1 MAQQSWQERRAIGR
15 AARERTPRGAHEAIG
30 DIDRDPIEL
39 LRSSSKGRVE
49 ALVPLRY
56 GRMLVSP
63 FTFYR
68 GSAIL
73 QAHDLAATPGSGIA
87 IQICGDCHLSN
98 FGGFATPERALIFD
112 LNDFDETAHGPWEWD
127 VKRLVASFTI
137 AGRQLGH
144 GDLAAD
150 DFAFLAARS
159 YQMHMREYA
168 EMSVLDLWYERI
180 TFDRMY
186 AAVQS
191 DDARRRIKRGI
202 ERASRRT
209 HETMLP
215 KVADRTGGT
224 WRIRDAP
231 PAVFH
236 VRGKNTL
243 IDKNDE
249 WMKLKG
255 SREEIFAALVRQ
267 YVETLTPERARL
279 LSQFT
284 LQDVAFK
291 VVGVGSVGTRC
302 LVLLLTDAHDQP
314 LFLQMKEAS
323 TSVVARYAKHAR
335 DKDNDKDT
343 HDPEHDGHR
352 VVHGQRL
359 MQAATDPFLGWAT
372 GPLGRSL
379 YIRQL
384 RDMKISAEF
393 ETFTDDVFR
402 EYAAMCGWALAR
414 AHAKSGGRAPEI
426 SGYLGNSDRM
436 AEVLVRYGRNYA
448 EQVEKDYEVF
458 RAACR
463 DGRLEARSDA
473 DMSADFAP

>member
-1 MAQQSWQERRAIGR
+1 MAQQSWQERRANGR

-30 DIDRDPIEL
+30 DVDRDPVEL
-39 LRSSSKGRVE
+39 LQSSSQGRVE

-56 GRMLVSP
+56 GRMLISP

-73 QAHDLAATPGSGIA
+73 QAHDLAATPNSGID

-112 LNDFDETAHGPWEWD
+112 LNDFDETAPGPWEWD
-127 VKRLVASFTI
+127 LKRLVASFRI
-137 AGRQLGH
+137 AGRHLGH
-144 GDLAAD
+144 GELAAD
-150 DFAFLAARS
+150 EFAFLAARS
-159 YQMHMREYA
+159 YQTHMREYA

-186 AAVQS
+186 DAVQS
-191 DDARRRIKRGI
+191 EDARRRIKRGV

-215 KVADRTGGT
+215 KLADRTGDT

-236 VRGKNTL
+236 IRGESTL

-249 WMKLKG
+249 WLTLKG
-255 SREEIFAALVRQ
+255 SREEIFVALMRN
-267 YVETLTPERARL
+267 YVATLTPERAQL
-279 LSQFT
+279 ISQFT
-284 LQDVAFK
+284 LQDVVFK

-302 LVLLLTDAHDQP
+302 LVLLLTDHHDKP
-314 LFLQMKEAS
+314 LFLQLKEAS
-323 TSVVARYAKHAR
+323 TSVVARYAKQASDAGDSR
-335 DKDNDKDT
+335 
-343 HDPEHDGHR
+343 HDGQR

-379 YIRQL
+379 YVRQL
-384 RDMKISAEF
+384 RDMKLSAEL
-393 ETFTDDVFR
+393 ETFTDDIFR
-402 EYAAMCGWALAR
+402 EYAALCGWALAR
-414 AHAKSGGRAPEI
+414 AHAKSGGCAPEI
-426 SGYLGNSDRM
+426 AGYIGNGDRM
-436 AEVLVRYGRNYA
+436 AEVLVRYARDYA
-448 EQVEKDYEVF
+448 DQVEKDYEVF
-458 RAACR
+458 RTACR

>member
-1 MAQQSWQERRAIGR
+1 MARQPWQERRAKGR
-15 AARERTPRGAHEAIG
+15 TARERTPRAGQETIG
-30 DIDRDPIEL
+30 DVDRDPIEL
-39 LRSSSKGRVE
+39 LRISSKGRVD
-49 ALVPLRY
+49 ALIPLRY

-73 QAHDLAATPGSGIA
+73 QAHDLAATPDSGIV

-98 FGGFATPERALIFD
+98 FGGFATPERTLIFD
-112 LNDFDETAHGPWEWD
+112 LNDFDETAPGPWEWD

-137 AGRQLGH
+137 AGRHLGH
-144 GDLAAD
+144 SDLAAD
-150 DFAFLAARS
+150 EFAYVAARS
-159 YQMHMREYA
+159 YQTHLREYA

-180 TFDRMY
+180 SFERMY
-186 AAVQS
+186 ETVQN
-191 DDARRRIKRGI
+191 DEVRRRIKRGI

-215 KVADRTGGT
+215 KLAEKTGDT

-236 VRGKNTL
+236 IHGESTL
-243 IDKNDE
+243 IDKNDG
-249 WMKLKG
+249 WMTLKG
-255 SREEIFAALVRQ
+255 KREEIVAALMRD
-267 YVETLTPERARL
+267 YVTTLTPERARL

-284 LQDVAFK
+284 LQDIAFK

-302 LVLLLTDAHDQP
+302 LVVLLTDHHDKP
-314 LFLQMKEAS
+314 LFLQIKEAS
-323 TSVVARYAKHAR
+323 TSVVARYVKHAKHAKSA
-335 DKDNDKDT
+335 DDF
-343 HDPEHDGHR
+343 EHDGQR

-372 GPLGRSL
+372 GPLGRRL

-384 RDMKISAEF
+384 RDMKISAELD
-393 ETFTDDVFR
+393 TFTDDVFR
-402 EYAAMCGWALAR
+402 EYAVLCGWALAR
-414 AHAKSGGRAPEI
+414 AHAKSGGCAPEI
-426 SGYLGNSDRM
+426 SGYLGTSDRM
-436 AEVLVRYGRNYA
+436 ADVLVRYGRGYA
-448 EQVEKDYEVF
+448 NQVEKDYEVF

-463 DGRLEARSDA
+463 DGKLEARSDA
-473 DMSADFAP
+473 DMAADFAP

>member
-1 MAQQSWQERRAIGR
+1 MPQQSWQERRANGR
-15 AARERTPRGAHEAIG
+15 ARRERTPRAAQEAIG

-39 LRSSSKGRVE
+39 LRTSSKGRVD
-49 ALVPLRY
+49 ALIPLRY

-73 QAHDLAATPGSGIA
+73 QAHDLAGTPDSGIA

-112 LNDFDETAHGPWEWD
+112 LNDFDETAPGPWEWD
-127 VKRLVASFTI
+127 LKRLVASFTI
-137 AGRQLGH
+137 AGRHLGH

-150 DFAFLAARS
+150 EFAFVAARS
-159 YQMHMREYA
+159 YQTHLREYA

-186 AAVQS
+186 QAVQS
-191 DDARRRIKRGI
+191 EDARRRIKRGI

-215 KVADRTGGT
+215 KLADRTGDT

-236 VRGKNTL
+236 IHGKSTL
-243 IDKNDE
+243 IDKNDG
-249 WMKLKG
+249 WMTLKA
-255 SREEIFAALVRQ
+255 SREDALATLVRG
-267 YVETLTPERARL
+267 YVATLTPERARL
-279 LSQFT
+279 LSQFS

-302 LVLLLTDAHDQP
+302 LVLLLTDHHDKP

-323 TSVVARYAKHAR
+323 TSVVARFTKHAKHA
-335 DKDNDKDT
+335 DDIK
-343 HDPEHDGHR
+343 HDGHR

-372 GPLGRSL
+372 GPLGRTL

-384 RDMKISAEF
+384 RDMKISAELD
-393 ETFTDDVFR
+393 TFSDDVFR
-402 EYAAMCGWALAR
+402 EYAVLCGWALAR
-414 AHAKSGGRAPEI
+414 AHAKSGGCAPEI

-436 AEVLVRYGRNYA
+436 ADVLVRYGRAYA
-448 EQVEKDYEVF
+448 DQVEKDYEVF
-458 RAACR
+458 RVACR
-463 DGRLEARSDA
+463 DGKLESRSDA
-473 DMSADFAP
+473 DIAAEFAP

>member
-1 MAQQSWQERRAIGR
+1 MALETWQERRANGR
-15 AARERTPRGAHEAIG
+15 AARERTPRGAHEATG
-30 DIDRDPIEL
+30 NVDRDPIEL
-39 LRSSSKGRVE
+39 LQASSNGRVG
-49 ALVPLRY
+49 ALIPLRY

-73 QAHDLAATPGSGIA
+73 QAHDLAATPDSGIA

-112 LNDFDETAHGPWEWD
+112 LNDFDETSPGPWEWD
-127 VKRLVASFTI
+127 LKRLVASFTI
-137 AGRQLGH
+137 AGRHLGH
-144 GDLAAD
+144 GELAAD

-159 YQMHMREYA
+159 YQTHMREYA

-180 TFDRMY
+180 TFERMY
-186 AAVQS
+186 DSVQS
-191 DDARRRIKRGI
+191 DEARRRIRRGI

-215 KVADRTGGT
+215 KLADRTGDT

-236 VRGKNTL
+236 IRGESTL
-243 IDKNDE
+243 IDKKDG
-249 WMKLKG
+249 WMTMKG
-255 SREEIFAALVRQ
+255 SREEIFATLMRDYIAS
-267 YVETLTPERARL
+267 LTPERAGL
-279 LSQFT
+279 LAQFT

-302 LVLLLTDAHDQP
+302 LVLLLTDHLDKP
-314 LFLQMKEAS
+314 LFLQLKEAS
-323 TSVVARYAKHAR
+323 TSVVARYAKPAKHA
-335 DKDNDKDT
+335 K
-343 HDPEHDGHR
+343 HPEHDGER
-352 VVHGQRL
+352 VVRGQRL

-372 GPLGRSL
+372 GPLGRTI

-384 RDMKISAEF
+384 RDMKIAAEL
-393 ETFTDDVFR
+393 ETYDAHAFR
-402 EYAAMCGWALAR
+402 EYAGLCGWALAR

-426 SGYLGNSDRM
+426 SGYLGNSERM
-436 AEVLVRYGRNYA
+436 AEVLVRYGRSYA
-448 EQVEKDYEVF
+448 DQVEKDYERF

-463 DGRLEARSDA
+463 EGRLEARSDA
-473 DMSADFAP
+473 DMAADFAP

>member
-1 MAQQSWQERRAIGR
+1 MPQLSWQQRRATGR
-15 AARERTPRGAHEAIG
+15 AARERTPRSAQEAIG

-39 LRSSSKGRVE
+39 LRISSEGRVR
-49 ALVPLRY
+49 ALIPLRY

-73 QAHDLAATPGSGIA
+73 QAHDLATTPDSGIA

-112 LNDFDETAHGPWEWD
+112 LNDFDETAPGPWEWD
-127 VKRLVASFTI
+127 LKRLVASFTI
-137 AGRQLGH
+137 AGRHLGH

-150 DFAFLAARS
+150 EFAFRAARS
-159 YQMHMREYA
+159 YQTHLREYA

-180 TFDRMY
+180 TFDRMHDTL
-186 AAVQS
+186 QS
-191 DDARRRIKRGI
+191 EDARRRIKRGI
-202 ERASRRT
+202 DRASRRT

-215 KVADRTGGT
+215 KLAERTCDA

-236 VRGKNTL
+236 IQGKSTL
-243 IDKNDE
+243 IDKNDG
-249 WMKLKG
+249 WMTLKG
-255 SREEIFAALVRQ
+255 RRDEIFEALMLK
-267 YVETLTPERARL
+267 YVATLTPERARL
-279 LSQFT
+279 LSQFA

-302 LVLLLTDAHDQP
+302 FVLLLTDHHDKP

-323 TSVVARYAKHAR
+323 TSVVARYAKHGR
-335 DKDNDKDT
+335 DVD
-343 HDPEHDGHR
+343 HSGHDGQR

-372 GPLGRSL
+372 GPLGRTL

-384 RDMKISAEF
+384 RDMKISAEI
-393 ETFTDDVFR
+393 ENLSDDAFR
-402 EYAAMCGWALAR
+402 EYAALCGWALAR
-414 AHAKSGGRAPEI
+414 AHAKAGGRAPDI

-436 AEVLVRYGRNYA
+436 AEVLVRYGRSYA
-448 EQVEKDYEVF
+448 DKVEKDYEVF

-463 DGRLEARSDA
+463 NGKLEARSDA

>member
-1 MAQQSWQERRAIGR
+1 MAQQSWQERRASGR
-15 AARERTPRGAHEAIG
+15 AARERTPRGSHETMG
-30 DIDRDPIEL
+30 DVDRDPVEL
-39 LRSSSKGRVE
+39 LRASSKGRVK
-49 ALVPLRY
+49 ALIPLRY

-73 QAHDLAATPGSGIA
+73 QAHDLAGAPDSGIS

-112 LNDFDETAHGPWEWD
+112 LNDFDETAPGPWEWD

-137 AGRQLGH
+137 AGRNLGH

-150 DFAFLAARS
+150 EFAFLAARS
-159 YQMHMREYA
+159 YQSRMREYA

-180 TFDRMY
+180 TFERMSET
-186 AAVQS
+186 VQS
-191 DDARRRIKRGI
+191 EDARRRIKRGI

-215 KVADRTGGT
+215 KVADRNGQT

-236 VRGKNTL
+236 IRGTSTL
-243 IDKNDE
+243 IDRDDG
-249 WMKLKG
+249 WMTMKG
-255 SREEIFAALVRQ
+255 SREEIFAALMHN
-267 YVETLTPERARL
+267 YVATLTPERAAL
-279 LSQFT
+279 LSQFE

-302 LVLLLTDAHDQP
+302 LVLLLTDPHDKP

-323 TSVVARYAKHAR
+323 TSVVARYAKRVRGADR
-335 DKDNDKDT
+335 I
-343 HDPEHDGHR
+343 EHDGQR

-372 GPLGRSL
+372 GPLGRAL

-384 RDMKISAEF
+384 RDMKISAEL
-393 ETFTDDVFR
+393 ESLSGDAFR
-402 EYAAMCGWALAR
+402 EYASLCGWALAR
-414 AHAKSGGRAPEI
+414 AHAKSGGCAPEI

-436 AEVLVRYGRNYA
+436 AEVLVRYGRAYA
-448 EQVEKDYEVF
+448 DQVERDYETF
-458 RAACR
+458 RVACR
-463 DGRLEARSDA
+463 AGKLEARSDV
-473 DMSADFAP
+473 DMAADFGS

>member
-1 MAQQSWQERRAIGR
+1 MAQQSWQERRATGR

-30 DIDRDPIEL
+30 DVDRDPIEL
-39 LRSSSKGRVE
+39 LRMSSEGRVR
-49 ALVPLRY
+49 ALIPLRY

-68 GSAIL
+68 GSAIV
-73 QAHDLAATPGSGIA
+73 QAHDLAATPDSGIA

-112 LNDFDETAHGPWEWD
+112 LNDFDETALGPWEWD
-127 VKRLVASFTI
+127 LKRLVASFTI
-137 AGRQLGH
+137 AGRHLGH

-150 DFAFLAARS
+150 EFAFLAARS
-159 YQMHMREYA
+159 YQTHLREYA
-168 EMSVLDLWYERI
+168 EMSALDLWYERI

-186 AAVQS
+186 DTVQN

-215 KVADRTGGT
+215 KLAERIGGA
-224 WRIRDAP
+224 WRIRDTP

-236 VRGKNTL
+236 IIGKSTL
-243 IDKNDE
+243 IDENDG
-249 WMKLKG
+249 WMTMKG
-255 SREEIFAALVRQ
+255 SREEIFGALMQ
-267 YVETLTPERARL
+267 KYVATLTPERARL

-302 LVLLLTDAHDQP
+302 LVLLLTDHHDKP

-323 TSVVARYAKHAR
+323 TSVVARYVKQAKYA
-335 DKDNDKDT
+335 DDSV
-343 HDPEHDGHR
+343 HDGHR

-372 GPLGRSL
+372 GPLGRAL

-384 RDMKISAEF
+384 RDMKISAEL
-393 ETFTDDVFR
+393 ETFTDDTFR
-402 EYAAMCGWALAR
+402 EYAALCGWALAR
-414 AHAKSGGRAPEI
+414 AHAKSGGRALEI

-436 AEVLVRYGRNYA
+436 AEVLVRYGRGYA
-448 EQVEKDYEVF
+448 DQVEKDYEVF
-458 RAACR
+458 RSACR
-463 DGRLEARSDA
+463 DGKLEARSDA

>member
-1 MAQQSWQERRAIGR
+1 MAQQSMQERRAMGR
-15 AARERTPRGAHEAIG
+15 AARERTPRGAHDATG
-30 DIDRDPIEL
+30 DVDRDPIEL
-39 LRSSSKGRVE
+39 LRMSSKGRVE

-63 FTFYR
+63 FAFYR

-73 QAHDLAATPGSGIA
+73 QAHDLAATPDSGIA
-87 IQICGDCHLSN
+87 IQVCGDCHLAN

-112 LNDFDETAHGPWEWD
+112 LNDFDETAPGPWEWD
-127 VKRLVASFTI
+127 LKRLVASFTI
-137 AGRQLGH
+137 AGRHLGH

-150 DFAFLAARS
+150 EFAFRAARS
-159 YQMHMREYA
+159 YQMHLREYA

-186 AAVQS
+186 ETVQTI
-191 DDARRRIKRGI
+191 DARRRIKRGI

-215 KVADRTGGT
+215 KLAERTGDT

-236 VRGKNTL
+236 IRSQSTL
-243 IDKNDE
+243 IDENDP
-249 WMKLKG
+249 WMALRG
-255 SREEIFAALVRQ
+255 SFHEIVGPLVRN
-267 YVETLTPERARL
+267 YVATLMPERARL
-279 LSQFT
+279 LSQFS

-302 LVLLLTDAHDQP
+302 LVLLLTDYHDKP

-323 TSVVARYAKHAR
+323 TSVVARYAKRVGEAG
-335 DKDNDKDT
+335 DCK
-343 HDPEHDGHR
+343 HDGQR

-372 GPLGRSL
+372 GPLGRAL

-384 RDMKISAEF
+384 RDMKISAAF
-393 ETFTDDVFR
+393 ETFSDDAFR
-402 EYAAMCGWALAR
+402 EYAALCGWALAR

-426 SGYLGNSDRM
+426 SGYIGNSDRL
-436 AEVLVRYGRNYA
+436 AEVLVRYGRAYA
-448 EQVEKDYEVF
+448 KQVEKDYDVF

-463 DGRLEARSDA
+463 KGELAARSDV
-473 DMSADFAP
+473 DMAADFAP

>member
-1 MAQQSWQERRAIGR
+1 MARQTWQERRANGR
-15 AARERTPRGAHEAIG
+15 AARERTPRSAHEAIG
-30 DIDRDPIEL
+30 DVDRDPIEL
-39 LRSSSKGRVE
+39 LRMSSKGRVD
-49 ALVPLRY
+49 ALIPLRY

-68 GSAIL
+68 GSAIV
-73 QAHDLAATPGSGIA
+73 QAHDLAATPDSGIA

-127 VKRLVASFTI
+127 LKRLVASFTI
-137 AGRQLGH
+137 AGRHLGH

-150 DFAFLAARS
+150 EFAFFAARS
-159 YQMHMREYA
+159 YQTHLREYA

-186 AAVQS
+186 DTVLS

-215 KVADRTGGT
+215 KLADRTGDT

-236 VRGKNTL
+236 IRGKHTL
-243 IDKNDE
+243 IDGNDT
-249 WMKLKG
+249 WMTLKR
-255 SREEIFAALVRQ
+255 SREEIFAALLRD
-267 YVETLTPERARL
+267 YVATLTPERARL
-279 LSQFT
+279 LAQFT
-284 LQDVAFK
+284 FQDVAFK

-302 LVLLLTDAHDQP
+302 LVLLLTDHHDRP

-323 TSVVARYAKHAR
+323 TSVVARYAKHT
-335 DKDNDKDT
+335 NES
-343 HDPEHDGHR
+343 EHDGQR

-372 GPLGRSL
+372 GPLGRTL

-384 RDMKISAEF
+384 RDMKISAEI
-393 ETFTDDVFR
+393 ETYSDEAFR
-402 EYAAMCGWALAR
+402 EYAALCGWALAR
-414 AHAKSGGRAPEI
+414 AHAKSGGLALEI
-426 SGYLGNSDRM
+426 SGYIGNSDRM
-436 AEVLVRYGRNYA
+436 AEALVRYGRGYA
-448 EQVEKDYEVF
+448 DQVEKDYEVF
-458 RAACR
+458 RTACR
-463 DGRLEARSDA
+463 DGKLQARSDA
-473 DMSADFAP
+473 DMAADFAP

>member
-30 DIDRDPIEL
+30 DVDRDPIEL
-39 LRSSSKGRVE
+39 LRMSSKGRVD
-49 ALVPLRY
+49 ALIPLRY

-73 QAHDLAATPGSGIA
+73 QAHDLAATPDSGIV

-112 LNDFDETAHGPWEWD
+112 LNDFDETAPGPWEWD
-127 VKRLVASFTI
+127 LKRLVASFTI
-137 AGRQLGH
+137 AGRHLGH

-150 DFAFLAARS
+150 EFAFLAARS
-159 YQMHMREYA
+159 YQTHLREYA

-186 AAVQS
+186 ESVQNE
-191 DDARRRIKRGI
+191 DARRRIRRGI

-215 KVADRTGGT
+215 KLAERSGDA

-236 VRGKNTL
+236 IRGKSTL
-243 IDKNDE
+243 IDKNDG
-249 WMKLKG
+249 WMTLEG
-255 SREEIFAALVRQ
+255 SREEIIGALVRD
-267 YVETLTPERARL
+267 YVATLTPERARL

-302 LVLLLTDAHDQP
+302 LVLLLTDPHDKP

-323 TSVVARYAKHAR
+323 TSVVARYAQHA
-335 DKDNDKDT
+335 KDGDDT
-343 HDPEHDGHR
+343 GHDGQR

-372 GPLGRSL
+372 GPLGRAL

-384 RDMKISAEF
+384 RDMKISAEL
-393 ETFTDDVFR
+393 ETFSDDAFR
-402 EYAAMCGWALAR
+402 EYAALCGWALAR
-414 AHAKSGGRAPEI
+414 AHAKAGGRAPDI
-426 SGYLGNSDRM
+426 SGYLGNGDRM
-436 AEVLVRYGRNYA
+436 AEVLVRYGRGYA
-448 EQVEKDYEVF
+448 DQVEKDYEVF

-463 DGRLEARSDA
+463 DGKLEARSDA

>member
-1 MAQQSWQERRAIGR
+1 MAQETWQERRANGR

-30 DIDRDPIEL
+30 DVARDPIEL
-39 LRSSSKGRVE
+39 LQESSAGRVG
-49 ALVPLRY
+49 ALIPLRY
-56 GRMLVSP
+56 GRMLASP

-73 QAHDLAATPGSGIA
+73 QAHDLAATPDSGIS

-112 LNDFDETAHGPWEWD
+112 LNDFDETAPGPWEWD
-127 VKRLVASFTI
+127 LKRLVASFTI
-137 AGRQLGH
+137 AGRHLGH

-150 DFAFLAARS
+150 EFAFLAARS
-159 YQMHMREYA
+159 YQSHMREYA

-180 TFDRMY
+180 TFERMY
-186 AAVQS
+186 DAVQT

-215 KVADRTGGT
+215 KLADRTGNA

-236 VRGKNTL
+236 IRGQSTL
-243 IDKNDE
+243 IDKDDG
-249 WMKLKG
+249 WMTLKG
-255 SREEIFAALVRQ
+255 SREEIFAAIMRN
-267 YVETLTPERARL
+267 YVATLTPERARL

-284 LQDVAFK
+284 LQDVGFK

-302 LVLLLTDAHDQP
+302 LILLLTDHHDKP

-323 TSVVARYAKHAR
+323 TSVVARYAKSSKAA
-335 DKDNDKDT
+335 NQ
-343 HDPEHDGHR
+343 PEHEGQR

-359 MQAATDPFLGWAT
+359 MQAATDPFLGWVT

-384 RDMKISAEF
+384 RDMKISAEL
-393 ETFTDDVFR
+393 ETYDTHAFR
-402 EYAAMCGWALAR
+402 EYAALCGWALAR
-414 AHAKSGGRAPEI
+414 AHAKAGGCAPEI

-436 AEVLVRYGRNYA
+436 AEVLARYGRGYA
-448 EQVEKDYEVF
+448 DQVENDYEQF

-463 DGRLEARSDA
+463 DGRLEARTDA
-473 DMSADFAP
+473 DMAADFAL

>member
-1 MAQQSWQERRAIGR
+1 MGR
-15 AARERTPRGAHEAIG
+15 AARERTPRGTHEAIG
-30 DIDRDPIEL
+30 DVDRDPIEL
-39 LRSSSKGRVE
+39 LRTSSAGRVE
-49 ALVPLRY
+49 ALIPLRY

-73 QAHDLAATPGSGIA
+73 QAHDLAGTPDSGVV

-112 LNDFDETAHGPWEWD
+112 LNDFDETAPGPWEWD
-127 VKRLVASFTI
+127 LKRLVASFTI
-137 AGRQLGH
+137 AGRHLGH

-150 DFAFLAARS
+150 EFAFLAARN
-159 YQMHMREYA
+159 YQAHMRDYA
-168 EMSVLDLWYERI
+168 EMGALDLWYERI
-180 TFDRMY
+180 TFERMY
-186 AAVQS
+186 ESVQN
-191 DDARRRIKRGI
+191 DDARRRIKRGV

-215 KVADRTGGT
+215 KLADRSDGT

-236 VRGKNTL
+236 IRGKTSL
-243 IDKNDE
+243 IDKNDG
-249 WMKLKG
+249 WMTLKG
-255 SREEIFAALVRQ
+255 SREEIFATLARD
-267 YVETLTPERARL
+267 YVATLTPERASL
-279 LSQFT
+279 LSQFA

-302 LVLLLTDAHDQP
+302 IVLLLTDGHDKP

-323 TSVVARYAKHAR
+323 TSVVARYAKSSHGA
-335 DKDNDKDT
+335 DL
-343 HDPEHDGHR
+343 PEHDGQR

-372 GPLGRSL
+372 GPLGRTL
-379 YIRQL
+379 YVRQL
-384 RDMKISAEF
+384 RDMKISAEI
-393 ETFTDDVFR
+393 ETYSDDAFR
-402 EYAAMCGWALAR
+402 DYAALCGWALAR
-414 AHAKSGGRAPEI
+414 AHAKSGGCAPEI
-426 SGYLGNSDRM
+426 SGYLGNGDRM
-436 AEVLVRYGRNYA
+436 AEVLVRYGRSYA
-448 EQVEKDYEVF
+448 DQVERDYEVF

-463 DGRLEARSDA
+463 SGKLEARSDA
-473 DMSADFAP
+473 DMAADFAL